1 MDNEEIKKINLG
13 KDFNPAPAGRYRTD
27 GKFSGERFREDF
39 LVPFLKKYKK
49 VIINLNGLDG
59 IGPSFWDEA
68 FAGLIIKENYSIE
81 ELNKKLEFECSDDIY
96 LIDYIKRLMIDV
108 INTTIGGK

>member
-1 MDNEEIKKINLG
+1 MDNEETKTINLR
-13 KDFNPAPAGRYRTD
+13 KDFNPAPSGRYITD
-27 GKFSGERFREDF
+27 GKFSGERFRKEF
-39 LVPFLKKYKK
+39 LAPFLKKYKK

-81 ELNKKLEFECSDDIY
+81 ELDKKLEFECSDDIY
-96 LIDYIKRLMIDV
+96 LIDYIKRLMIDAVNIV
-108 INTTIGGK
+108 ISGK